1 MILIGLI
8 MSILGSILI
17 NIESIFKNI
26 HRGPNIDR
34 VQKEK
39 VGNEEEVII
48 MDIKNKSK
56 N

>member
-26 HRGPNIDR
+26 HTSGNINER
-34 VQKEK
+34 EK
-39 VGNEEEVII
+39 DKSNNEEEVVI